1 MKFKWQ
7 YVLIGLGLI
16 VLIAMVVDF
25 NRRMSDLDRLNS
37 QLDTVRVQGT
47 AVMQTQVSLV
57 TQVAYAASTQAVED
71 WAYQDGRWVRDDE
84 KPIGI
89 VPAGNATPT
98 PAPAASQA
106 SAQMPNWR
114 IWWELFFGGG

>member
-7 YVLIGLGLI
+7 YVLVGLGLI

-37 QLDTVRVQGT
+37 QLDTVRAQGT

-57 TQVAYAASTQAVED
+57 TQVAYAASTQAGED

-98 PAPAASQA
+98 PVPAASQA
-106 SAQMPNWR
+106 QAQLPNWR
-114 IWWELFFGGG
+114 VWWELFFGGG